1 CFGSTAVI
9 RLSLLSAKSGSSSRN
24 QTPIP
29 PTHPR
34 RGGFVALPWR
44 YSARLSNMQ
53 ARSQRARGCPHRP
66 YVSAPNFSREND
78 MKFAAL
84 CTTLL
89 LMLATQ
95 AAFGQDKPYK
105 EGSVWTVTFV
115 KVKPGMMDNY
125 LRDLGANRKKL
136 MEQAKKDGLIL
147 SERLL
152 SGDAT
157 GREDFDLILM
167 VEFKN
172 WAACDGLAD
181 KFRALAE
188 KMVGSE

>member
-1 CFGSTAVI
+1 
-9 RLSLLSAKSGSSSRN
+9 
-24 QTPIP
+24 
-29 PTHPR
+29 
-34 RGGFVALPWR
+34 
-44 YSARLSNMQ
+44 
-53 ARSQRARGCPHRP
+53 
-66 YVSAPNFSREND
+66 

-84 CTTLL
+84 CTTFL
-89 LMLATQ
+89 LMLAAQT
-95 AAFGQDKPYK
+95 ALGQDKPYK

-115 KVKPGMMDNY
+115 KVKPGMMDTY

-152 SGDAT
+152 SGDST
-157 GREDFDLILM
+157 GREDYDLILM

-172 WAACDGLAD
+172 WGAFDGLSD

-188 KMVGSE
+188 KMVGSEDKQVQMMTKRTEVREILGTKTMQEIYLR

>member
-1 CFGSTAVI
+1 
-9 RLSLLSAKSGSSSRN
+9 
-24 QTPIP
+24 
-29 PTHPR
+29 
-34 RGGFVALPWR
+34 
-44 YSARLSNMQ
+44 
-53 ARSQRARGCPHRP
+53 
-66 YVSAPNFSREND
+66 

-84 CTTLL
+84 CTMLV
-89 LMLATQ
+89 LMLAAQTG
-95 AAFGQDKPYK
+95 FGQEKPYK

-115 KVKPGMMDNY
+115 KVKPGMMDTY

-172 WAACDGLAD
+172 WAAFDGLSD
-181 KFRALAE
+181 RFRALAE
-188 KMVGSE
+188 KMVGSEDKQVQMMTKRTEVREIVGTKTMQEIFLR

>member
-1 CFGSTAVI
+1 
-9 RLSLLSAKSGSSSRN
+9 
-24 QTPIP
+24 
-29 PTHPR
+29 
-34 RGGFVALPWR
+34 
-44 YSARLSNMQ
+44 
-53 ARSQRARGCPHRP
+53 
-66 YVSAPNFSREND
+66 

-84 CTTLL
+84 CTMLV
-89 LMLATQ
+89 LMLAAQTG
-95 AAFGQDKPYK
+95 FGQEKPYK

-115 KVKPGMMDNY
+115 KVKPGMMDTY

-172 WAACDGLAD
+172 WAAFDGLSD
-181 KFRALAE
+181 KFYALAQ
-188 KMVGSE
+188 KTVGSEDKQMQMMTKRTEVREIVGTKTMQEIFLR

>member
-1 CFGSTAVI
+1 
-9 RLSLLSAKSGSSSRN
+9 
-24 QTPIP
+24 
-29 PTHPR
+29 
-34 RGGFVALPWR
+34 
-44 YSARLSNMQ
+44 
-53 ARSQRARGCPHRP
+53 
-66 YVSAPNFSREND
+66 

-84 CTTLL
+84 CTMLV
-89 LMLATQ
+89 LMLAAQTG
-95 AAFGQDKPYK
+95 FGQEKPYR

-115 KVKPGMMDNY
+115 KVKPGMMDTY

-172 WAACDGLAD
+172 WAAFDGLSD
-181 KFRALAE
+181 RFRALAE
-188 KMVGSE
+188 KMVGSEDKQVQMMTKRTEVREIVGTKTMQEIFLR

>member
-1 CFGSTAVI
+1 
-9 RLSLLSAKSGSSSRN
+9 
-24 QTPIP
+24 
-29 PTHPR
+29 
-34 RGGFVALPWR
+34 
-44 YSARLSNMQ
+44 
-53 ARSQRARGCPHRP
+53 
-66 YVSAPNFSREND
+66 

-84 CTTLL
+84 CTMLV
-89 LMLATQ
+89 LMLAAQTG
-95 AAFGQDKPYK
+95 FGQEKPYK

-115 KVKPGMMDNY
+115 KVKPGMMDTY

-172 WAACDGLAD
+172 WAAFDGLSD
-181 KFRALAE
+181 RFRALAQ
-188 KMVGSE
+188 KTVGSEDKQMQMMTKRTEVREIVGTKTMQEIFLR

>member
-1 CFGSTAVI
+1 
-9 RLSLLSAKSGSSSRN
+9 
-24 QTPIP
+24 
-29 PTHPR
+29 
-34 RGGFVALPWR
+34 
-44 YSARLSNMQ
+44 
-53 ARSQRARGCPHRP
+53 
-66 YVSAPNFSREND
+66 

-84 CTTLL
+84 CTMLV
-89 LMLATQ
+89 LMLAAQTG
-95 AAFGQDKPYK
+95 FGQEKPYK

-115 KVKPGMMDNY
+115 KVKPGMVDTY

-152 SGDAT
+152 SGEAT

-172 WAACDGLAD
+172 WAAFDGLSD

-188 KMVGSE
+188 KMVGSEDKQVQMMTKRTEVREIVGTKTMQEIFLR

>member
-1 CFGSTAVI
+1 
-9 RLSLLSAKSGSSSRN
+9 
-24 QTPIP
+24 
-29 PTHPR
+29 
-34 RGGFVALPWR
+34 
-44 YSARLSNMQ
+44 
-53 ARSQRARGCPHRP
+53 
-66 YVSAPNFSREND
+66 

-84 CTTLL
+84 CTMLV
-89 LMLATQ
+89 LMLAAQTG
-95 AAFGQDKPYK
+95 FGQEKPYK

-115 KVKPGMMDNY
+115 KVKPGMMDTY

-157 GREDFDLILM
+157 GREDFDLIIM

-172 WAACDGLAD
+172 WAAFDGLSD

-188 KMVGSE
+188 KTVGSEDKQMQMMTKRTEVREIVGTKTMQEIFLR

>member
-1 CFGSTAVI
+1 
-9 RLSLLSAKSGSSSRN
+9 
-24 QTPIP
+24 
-29 PTHPR
+29 
-34 RGGFVALPWR
+34 
-44 YSARLSNMQ
+44 
-53 ARSQRARGCPHRP
+53 
-66 YVSAPNFSREND
+66 

-84 CTTLL
+84 CTMLV
-89 LMLATQ
+89 LMLAAQTG
-95 AAFGQDKPYK
+95 FGQEKPYK

-115 KVKPGMMDNY
+115 KVKPGMMDTY

-167 VEFKN
+167 VEYKN
-172 WAACDGLAD
+172 WAAFDGLSD
-181 KFRALAE
+181 RFRALAE
-188 KMVGSE
+188 KMVGSEDKQVQMMTKRTEVREIDGTKTMQEIFLR

>member
-1 CFGSTAVI
+1 
-9 RLSLLSAKSGSSSRN
+9 
-24 QTPIP
+24 
-29 PTHPR
+29 
-34 RGGFVALPWR
+34 
-44 YSARLSNMQ
+44 
-53 ARSQRARGCPHRP
+53 
-66 YVSAPNFSREND
+66 

-84 CTTLL
+84 CTMLV
-89 LMLATQ
+89 LMLAAQTG
-95 AAFGQDKPYK
+95 FGQEKPYK

-115 KVKPGMMDNY
+115 KVKPGMMDTY
-125 LRDLGANRKKL
+125 LRDLGANRKRL

-172 WAACDGLAD
+172 WAAFDGLSD

-188 KMVGSE
+188 KMVGSEDKQVQMMTKRTEVREIVGTKTMQEIFLR

>member
-1 CFGSTAVI
+1 
-9 RLSLLSAKSGSSSRN
+9 
-24 QTPIP
+24 
-29 PTHPR
+29 
-34 RGGFVALPWR
+34 
-44 YSARLSNMQ
+44 
-53 ARSQRARGCPHRP
+53 
-66 YVSAPNFSREND
+66 

-84 CTTLL
+84 CTMLV
-89 LMLATQ
+89 LMLAAQTG
-95 AAFGQDKPYK
+95 FGQEKPYR

-115 KVKPGMMDNY
+115 KVKPGMMDTY

-167 VEFKN
+167 VEYKN
-172 WAACDGLAD
+172 WAAFDGLSD
-181 KFRALAE
+181 RFRALAE
-188 KMVGSE
+188 KMVGSEDKQVQMMTKRTEVREIVGTKTMQEIFLR

>member
-1 CFGSTAVI
+1 
-9 RLSLLSAKSGSSSRN
+9 
-24 QTPIP
+24 
-29 PTHPR
+29 
-34 RGGFVALPWR
+34 
-44 YSARLSNMQ
+44 
-53 ARSQRARGCPHRP
+53 
-66 YVSAPNFSREND
+66 

-84 CTTLL
+84 CTTFLL
-89 LMLATQ
+89 TLAAQT
-95 AAFGQDKPYK
+95 AFGQDKPYK

-115 KVKPGMMDNY
+115 KVKPGMLDTY

-157 GREDFDLILM
+157 GREDYDLILM

-172 WAACDGLAD
+172 WGAFDGLSD

-188 KMVGSE
+188 KMVGSEDKQVQMMTKRTEVREILGTKTMQEIFLR

>member
-1 CFGSTAVI
+1 
-9 RLSLLSAKSGSSSRN
+9 
-24 QTPIP
+24 
-29 PTHPR
+29 
-34 RGGFVALPWR
+34 
-44 YSARLSNMQ
+44 
-53 ARSQRARGCPHRP
+53 
-66 YVSAPNFSREND
+66 

-84 CTTLL
+84 CTMLV
-89 LMLATQ
+89 LMLAAQTG
-95 AAFGQDKPYK
+95 FGQEKPYK

-115 KVKPGMMDNY
+115 KVKPGMMDTY

-157 GREDFDLILM
+157 GRDDFDLILM

-172 WAACDGLAD
+172 WAAFDGLSD

-188 KMVGSE
+188 KTVGSEDKQMQMMTKRTEVREIVGTKTMQEIFLR

>member
-1 CFGSTAVI
+1 
-9 RLSLLSAKSGSSSRN
+9 
-24 QTPIP
+24 
-29 PTHPR
+29 
-34 RGGFVALPWR
+34 
-44 YSARLSNMQ
+44 
-53 ARSQRARGCPHRP
+53 
-66 YVSAPNFSREND
+66 

-84 CTTLL
+84 CTMLV
-89 LMLATQ
+89 LMLAAQTG
-95 AAFGQDKPYK
+95 FGQEKPYK

-115 KVKPGMMDNY
+115 KVKPGMVDTY

-172 WAACDGLAD
+172 WAAFDGLSD

-188 KMVGSE
+188 KMVGSEDKQVQMMTKRTEVREIVGTKTMQEIFLR

>member
-1 CFGSTAVI
+1 
-9 RLSLLSAKSGSSSRN
+9 
-24 QTPIP
+24 
-29 PTHPR
+29 
-34 RGGFVALPWR
+34 
-44 YSARLSNMQ
+44 
-53 ARSQRARGCPHRP
+53 
-66 YVSAPNFSREND
+66 

-84 CTTLL
+84 CTMLV
-89 LMLATQ
+89 LMLAAQTG
-95 AAFGQDKPYK
+95 FGQEKPYK

-115 KVKPGMMDNY
+115 KVKPGMMDTY

-172 WAACDGLAD
+172 WAAFDGLSD
-181 KFRALAE
+181 KFRVLAE
-188 KMVGSE
+188 KMVGSEDKQVQMMTKRTEVREIVGTKTMQEIFLR